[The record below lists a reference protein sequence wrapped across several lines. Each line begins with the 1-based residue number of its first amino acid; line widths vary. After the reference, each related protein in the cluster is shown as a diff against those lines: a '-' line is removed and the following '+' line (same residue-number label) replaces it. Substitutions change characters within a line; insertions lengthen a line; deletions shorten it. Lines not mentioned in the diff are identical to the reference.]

1 MSELLAELTDVSF
14 GYNRSARIV
23 TGFSARFNEEAV
35 SVISGPSGGG
45 KSTVLS
51 LVGLLLKPNAG
62 EVAILGTSCERA
74 TDAQRSMIR
83 RNHVGFVFQDALLET
98 SMSVWQNLY
107 EALPPRTNRKTAR
120 AKAHEL
126 LDLLELP
133 ADVLDRKAL
142 ALSGGQAQRVAVV
155 RALLKEPAIVLAD
168 EPTGNLDDATGAIV
182 LDTLFAYGRQKGRA
196 CVIVTHD
203 ERIVERADS
212 AVRVEP
218 S

>member
-1 MSELLAELTDVSF
+1 M
-14 GYNRSARIV
+14 
-23 TGFSARFNEEAV
+23 TGLSARFANGKV

-51 LVGLLLKPNAG
+51 LVGLLLKPQEG
-62 EVAILGTSCERA
+62 DVTVLGTSCARA
-74 TDAQRSMIR
+74 TDAQRSKIR
-83 RNHVGFVFQDALLET
+83 RHHVGFVFQDALLET
-98 SMSVWQNLY
+98 SMTVWQNLY
-107 EALPPRTNRKTAR
+107 EALPPGTATKAAR

-126 LDLLELP
+126 LDRLELP
-133 ADVLDRKAL
+133 ADVFDRKAL

-168 EPTGNLDDATGAIV
+168 EPTGNLDDTTGGIV
-182 LDTLFAYGRQKGRA
+182 LDTLFAYGRQKGHA

-203 ERIVERADS
+203 ERIVERADN
-212 AVRVEP
+212 ALRVEP

>member
-1 MSELLAELTDVSF
+1 VTEVLAELTDVTF

-23 TGFSARFNEEAV
+23 SGFSASFHAETV

-62 EVAILGTSCERA
+62 DVTILGSSCARA
-74 TDAQRSMIR
+74 TDTRRSMIR
-83 RNHVGFVFQDALLET
+83 RHHVGFVFQDALLET
-98 SMSVWQNLY
+98 SMTVWQNLY

-120 AKAHEL
+120 AKAHEM
-126 LDLLELP
+126 LDRLELP

-168 EPTGNLDDATGAIV
+168 EPTGNLDDATGGIV
-182 LDTLFAYGRQKGRA
+182 LDTLFAYGRQQGRA

-212 AVRVEP
+212 AVRVDP
-218 S
+218 T